1 MRTLDEITKSIIE
14 GLTPEQKADMK
25 AKKIALQNAARGE
38 LKMKRDNAKAQEK
51 LMKKLNKS

>member
-14 GLTPEQKADMK
+14 GLTPEQKAEMK